1 MQEGVNW
8 GLPCFWNW
16 LSEAALF
23 QSKLKMSRIW
33 YSEEDGNVKTIYHY
47 TLLLDVIDYFVN
59 KRLVLSC
66 NWGKFKSRMTANIYL
81 RKKKKMGP
89 NPQSATT
96 RLYHLW
102 SGGLC
107 RTWVPCTALARLI
120 LCIYPALI
128 HCSAAWKL
136 LPSQEFRVVTRFML
150 AELARNWSWAPR
162 CSQINHPQ
170 RERDGAVEDKQI
182 AFFPL
187 FLLRPMNFFYFPQ

>member
-1 MQEGVNW
+1 MW
-8 GLPCFWNW
+8 RP
-16 LSEAALF
+16 S
-23 QSKLKMSRIW
+23 
-33 YSEEDGNVKTIYHY
+33 TII
-47 TLLLDVIDYFVN
+47 LLDVTDYFVN
-59 KRLVLSC
+59 KRLVLFC
-66 NWGKFKSRMTANIYL
+66 NWGTFKSRMTANIYL
-81 RKKKKMGP
+81 TEKKKMGP

-162 CSQINHPQ
+162 CSQINHPE

-187 FLLRPMNFFYFPQ
+187 SFFCAPWISFLFLTNKQGEED

>member
-1 MQEGVNW
+1 
-8 GLPCFWNW
+8 
-16 LSEAALF
+16 
-23 QSKLKMSRIW
+23 
-33 YSEEDGNVKTIYHY
+33 
-47 TLLLDVIDYFVN
+47 
-59 KRLVLSC
+59 
-66 NWGKFKSRMTANIYL
+66 
-81 RKKKKMGP
+81 MGP

-182 AFFPL
+182 AFLPPL
-187 FLLRPMNFFYFPQ
+187 SSAPHEFLFFSSLTNSERRIRGRMGRETQPQADTETIAQLKTCLWPLKRIYSKA